1 MRWRC
6 LTHLPGYMLCWQISV
21 LFYYAATF
29 FPFQSKVWL
38 RICRIWVTVAYWK
51 LPAILPLL
59 TFLLLQ
65 LGIECHF
72 WLSALP
78 SVWENQRLHVVD
90 GTIIATAIK
99 LAILWESNRA
109 KLLLV
114 KSQKNTAS
122 QNHNSKSADSI
133 SMKLLRHHGQYYP
146 SQWSQSA
153 DLIILALEVSCH

>member
-78 SVWENQRLHVVD
+78 SLWENQRLHVVD

-114 KSQKNTAS
+114 KSQKTQRVKIIS
-122 QNHNSKSADSI
+122 QI
-133 SMKLLRHHGQYYP
+133 QLTVY
-146 SQWSQSA
+146 QWSNSGTMDSTIPVSGVSQ
-153 DLIILALEVSCH
+153 LIWSY